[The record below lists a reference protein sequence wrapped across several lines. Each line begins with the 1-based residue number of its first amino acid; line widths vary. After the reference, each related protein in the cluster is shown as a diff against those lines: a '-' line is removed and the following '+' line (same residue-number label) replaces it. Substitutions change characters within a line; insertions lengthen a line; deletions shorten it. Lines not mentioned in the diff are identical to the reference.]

1 MSNPTLDR
9 LAARLATAPT
19 YPPAQGFG
27 LDLATV
33 WTSNGPDL
41 DSGFTEVTG
50 ITLLIQRL
58 IRRLSTAHG
67 SVVGCPNDCIDI
79 RAYLGAGIT
88 NADVQGIQSAIK
100 TQLERDEAV
109 LPGVSVVS
117 QYNPATRALAVKIAG
132 SSTLGPFAM
141 TLAVSQVTISL
152 LNTSANG

>member
-9 LAARLATAPT
+9 LATRLATAPT
-19 YPPAQGFG
+19 YPPAEGFG
-27 LDLATV
+27 RDMTTV

-50 ITLLIQRL
+50 INVLIQRL
-58 IRRLSTAHG
+58 MRRITTPHS
-67 SVVGCPNDCIDI
+67 SVPGCPNDCIDI

-100 TQLERDEAV
+100 TQMERDEAV

-117 QYNPATRALAVKIAG
+117 QYNPATRGLSVKIAG
-132 SSTLGPFAM
+132 SSALGPFAM
-141 TLAVSQVTISL
+141 TLAVSQVSVQL